1 MPRLA
6 SIDRRPG
13 FTHSGYGLK
22 LPLDAGMC
30 VMEVA
35 FSLNRRSFSRRA
47 SHSVRLKF
55 AMSLPDECVM
65 HPESFSDYRNGG
77 VMCQPGF
84 GRRIHSPFRGGRAT
98 LFELEGCFVVYTIF
112 YHLIF
117 DLTIRLSCGDTLHE
131 IFDGDPPEISLRNI
145 HYGLSGGAGTLS
157 LL

>member
-30 VMEVA
+30 VIEVA

-55 AMSLPDECVM
+55 AMSLPDEFVM
-65 HPESFSDYRNGG
+65 HPKVF
-77 VMCQPGF
+77 
-84 GRRIHSPFRGGRAT
+84 
-98 LFELEGCFVVYTIF
+98 
-112 YHLIF
+112 
-117 DLTIRLSCGDTLHE
+117 LTIETGVSCVNPDLE
-131 IFDGDPPEISLRNI
+131 DEYIPPSE
-145 HYGLSGGAGTLS
+145 GAGYLVRA
-157 LL
+157 